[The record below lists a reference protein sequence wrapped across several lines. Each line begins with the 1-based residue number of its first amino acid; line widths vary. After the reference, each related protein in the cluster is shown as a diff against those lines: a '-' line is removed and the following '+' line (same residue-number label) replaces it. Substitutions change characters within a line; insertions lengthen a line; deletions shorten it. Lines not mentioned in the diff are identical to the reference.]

1 MLLGN
6 EMKMQINKMFRT
18 KEHKTEMKWKK
29 WKGEKVKKESCRDP
43 FQEVSP
49 PPLL

>member
-18 KEHKTEMKWKK
+18 KEHKTEIKWKK
-29 WKGEKVKKESCRDP
+29 VKMKK
-43 FQEVSP
+43 
-49 PPLL
+49 